1 MFGVCVGSSWGPGTR
16 TTYTTPEE
24 NHAAYPP
31 EHVTTHNSQP
41 MAMAG
46 PIISMDCLKLVKGK
60 KCRKSTHLTGTSMVF
75 TFHVSNWPAVAV
87 GLHKSPQT
95 VESFLPWNLPEDPEI
110 SWPEGLS
117 GCPHDRVEHHLIG
130 SAVDWGSK
138 TELKR
143 ETAAWNHCCLSELLP
158 CNAHAIL
165 FYRSTQG
172 YILHSLEPGWC
183 K

>member
-16 TTYTTPEE
+16 TTSTTPEK

-130 SAVDWGSK
+130 TAVDRGIK
-138 TELKR
+138 TQPRTEERKLLH
-143 ETAAWNHCCLSELLP
+143 EISWNHHSLSKLLP
-158 CNAHAIL
+158 CNAHAVL
-165 FYRSTQG
+165 FYPGIFTQSG
-172 YILHSLEPGWC
+172 I
-183 K
+183 